1 MTAATTSCVVDTSAL
16 IAIALVE
23 DAADAL
29 TAKLLLASHRYIG
42 APSVLEAQIV
52 LAQRA
57 PHAPASA
64 VVNLLNVLAI
74 EEVGFTAKMREHAH
88 TAWQSFGKGRHPAAL
103 NYGDCMSYAVATA
116 MALPLLYIGND
127 FSRTDIQAA

>member
-1 MTAATTSCVVDTSAL
+1 MTAITTSCVVDTSAL
-16 IAIALVE
+16 IAIALVK
-23 DAADAL
+23 DGADAL
-29 TAKLLLASHRYIG
+29 SAKLLLASRRYIG

-64 VVNLLNVLAI
+64 VADLLNVLAI
-74 EEVGFTAKMREHAH
+74 EEVEFTATMREHAH
-88 TAWQSFGKGRHPAAL
+88 AAWRIFGKGRHPAAL

-116 MALPLLYIGND
+116 MALPLLHIGSD
-127 FSRTDIQAA
+127 FTRTDMQAV

>member
-1 MTAATTSCVVDTSAL
+1 MTAATSSCVVDTSAL

-29 TAKLLLASHRYIG
+29 TAQLLLASRRYIG

-57 PHAPASA
+57 PNAPSNA
-64 VVNLLNVLAI
+64 VVDLLAVLAI
-74 EEVGFTAKMREHAH
+74 EEIEFTETMRQHAH
-88 TAWQSFGKGRHPAAL
+88 TAWRTFGKGRHPAAL
-103 NYGDCMSYAVATA
+103 NYGDCMSYGVATA
-116 MALPLLYIGND
+116 MALPLLYVGND
-127 FSRTDIQAA
+127 FSRTDIQAV